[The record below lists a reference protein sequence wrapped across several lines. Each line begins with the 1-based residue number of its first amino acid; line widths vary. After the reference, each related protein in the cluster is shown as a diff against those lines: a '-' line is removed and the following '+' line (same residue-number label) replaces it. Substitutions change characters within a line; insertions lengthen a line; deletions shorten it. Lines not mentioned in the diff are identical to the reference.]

1 MRWSW
6 RIGRIAGINVNVHAT
21 FPLLFLWLALAQLGD
36 ESRPG
41 VLAANVALLV
51 GAFGIV
57 VLHELGHAL
66 TARRFGI
73 RTLDI
78 TLLPIGGVARLER
91 MPREPRQELLI
102 ALAGPAVNLALAA
115 PLYVL
120 LRVAGGG
127 EILPALSAVDGAPTL
142 AWFLAQLLVL
152 DLWLAIFNL
161 IPAFPLDGGRVLRA
175 LLAMRSGY
183 TVATVRAA
191 RIGRLFA
198 LLFGLAGLFVLASPG
213 LVLIALFVWL
223 AAASEASAVQT
234 QAALDGVSLES
245 LLITD
250 LRTLAPTDTLAHAAE
265 LTIAGFQQD
274 FPVIDGSALVGM
286 LTQADLIRGLST
298 LGTGG
303 WVTAVMRRDFPAA
316 APDDSPEQALQ
327 RLRGSGGRA
336 LPVVRG
342 HQLLGMLTA
351 DNVMEF
357 IMLRAAQRGGDARWS
372 MR

>member
-6 RIGRIAGINVNVHAT
+6 RIGRLAGINVNVHAT
-21 FPLLFLWLALAQLGD
+21 FPLLFLWLALAQLGE
-36 ESRPG
+36 ESRAG
-41 VLAANVALLV
+41 ALAGNFALLV

-66 TARRFGI
+66 MARRFGI

-102 ALAGPAVNLALAA
+102 ALAGPAVNLMLAA
-115 PLYVL
+115 PLYLL
-120 LRVAGGG
+120 LRLAGGG
-127 EILPALSAVDGAPTL
+127 ELLPALAALNGAPPMV
-142 AWFLAQLLVL
+142 WFLTQLLVL
-152 DLWLAIFNL
+152 DLWLAVFNL

-175 LLAMRSGY
+175 LLAMRGGY
-183 TVATVRAA
+183 TQATVRAA
-191 RIGRLFA
+191 QIGRLFA
-198 LLFGLAGLFVLASPG
+198 LMFGLAGLFVLSSPG

-223 AAASEASAVQT
+223 AAASEAAAVQT

-250 LRTLAPTDTLAHAAE
+250 LRTLVPTDTLAHAAD

-274 FPVIDGSALVGM
+274 FPVVDGGTLVGM
-286 LTQADLIRGLST
+286 LSHADLIRGLST
-298 LGTGG
+298 IGKGG
-303 WVTAVMRRDFPAA
+303 WVTAVMRRDFQAA
-316 APDDSPEQALQ
+316 APDESPEQALQ

-342 HQLLGMLTA
+342 QQLLGMLTA
-351 DNVMEF
+351 ENVMEF
-357 IMLRAAQRGGDARWS
+357 IMLRAAQQGGDARWAA
-372 MR
+372 R